1 MSVKESAERLRRLM
15 IEKCP
20 ALEARFN
27 PGLSPEE
34 CKALAAQYDVVLT
47 QELIDFFGVINGFD
61 DIYAM
66 PQWQIWLYNG
76 RWFDTLKD
84 SLESHKQFFHD
95 TMTKEEWL
103 EIYPEFFESG
113 EHTIPPLRFMGEDS
127 SYFYA
132 ADLEGENRTLWSHF
146 KGTGLSVEHQNLEA
160 FLYML
165 CSKIESGNLFYDEES
180 ESWEQI
186 DE

>member
-61 DIYAM
+61 DIYISS
-66 PQWQIWLYNG
+66 QEQKLYWGYRFNPLAH
-76 RWFDTLKD
+76 TLEHYKT
-84 SLESHKQFFHD
+84 FFY
-95 TMTKEEWL
+95 EWSNQSEWL
-103 EIYPEFFESG
+103 DVFTNFFESK
-113 EHTIPPLRFMGEDS
+113 EHTIPPLRFMEDGI

-132 ADLEGENRTLWSHF
+132 ADLEGENKPVWSF
-146 KGTGLSVEHQNLEA
+146 FRELEFTKREDSLQA
-160 FLYML
+160 FLDML
-165 CSKIESGNLFYDEES
+165 NTKIESGNLFYDKES

-186 DE
+186 DG